1 MYEKNLLTSAPVFIF
16 LLVALWTSPLF
27 ADDLTDNPVGGSASS
42 DAPAEARAWEK
53 YALGLELLVEDEPE
67 EGRQVLH
74 ELVLNYPDTAAAAK
88 AREYLAEHPPRPDRS
103 GIVTFYLGNMLTTTW
118 AASSVPL
125 LLEEDS
131 DLLMG
136 TAGLIG
142 VGSGIYTSWL
152 MTRGRDMSLGQDL
165 WIEFIEAVSVANFQY
180 AWNAFG
186 DVVDDEK
193 IREKI
198 NIGGQT
204 FTALTSRGLTY
215 WKVLDENPSRGR
227 IFTMINTYAWA
238 QLYYWI
244 SMVEIIGSENETLNN
259 SLAVVVPDL
268 AAVGSYFL
276 WEKVDWSLQR
286 AGIISVSG
294 LGGMLTGIFST
305 MVISEAFNFEP
316 GQEVSNSIIL
326 GCSLAGQ
333 VLGAL
338 VTSGMEPDSAAAKE
352 PDTLISFAPA
362 VRPEGT
368 GFAINISF

>member
-1 MYEKNLLTSAPVFIF
+1 MGKKNLPSSVPVCSLI
-16 LLVALWTSPLF
+16 LIIALCPSPLF
-27 ADDLTDNPVGGSASS
+27 ADDAGDSTL
-42 DAPAEARAWEK
+42 EALAWEK
-53 YALGLELLVEDEPE
+53 YALGLELLVEDETE
-67 EGRQVLH
+67 GGRQILQ
-74 ELVLNYPDTAAAAK
+74 ELVSDYPETAAAAK
-88 AREYLAEHPPRPDRS
+88 AREYLNEHPPRPDRS

-118 AASSVPL
+118 AASSLPL
-125 LLEEDS
+125 ILEKDS
-131 DLLMG
+131 DLALG

-142 VGSGIYTSWL
+142 VGSGIYTSYL

-165 WIEFIEAVSVANFQY
+165 WIEFIEAAAVANFQY

-186 DVVDDEK
+186 DAVEDESV
-193 IREKI
+193 REKI

-215 WKVLDENPSRGR
+215 WNVLDKKPSRGR
-227 IFTMINTYAWA
+227 IFTMINTYAWS

-244 SMVEIIGSENETLNN
+244 IMTEIIGSENTSLNN

-305 MVISEAFNFEP
+305 MVISESFDFEP

-326 GCSLAGQ
+326 CCSLAGQ
-333 VLGAL
+333 ALGAL
-338 VTSGMEPDSAAAKE
+338 VTSGMEPDSAAEKE